1 MDLAT
6 IIGIGVGLGCI
17 LMTAM
22 AGGNIGGLIEVSSL
36 IVVVGGGVGSTLIS
50 YKLQDITGIVS
61 VAMKAFMSKETDAA
75 KTILMLVDLSQ
86 KARREGLLALESEQE
101 GLDDEYV
108 KQSLQLVVDGV
119 EPDTIRESMD
129 LELANMK
136 IRHEKGAGV
145 FKVMGAMFP
154 AWGMIGTLIGLVNL
168 LGQLDDPNA
177 IGPAM
182 ALALLTTLYGSILAN
197 MIALPIASKL
207 EYYSKMEVQ
216 QKEMI
221 IEGILSIQ
229 AGENPRIM
237 EHKLK
242 TFLSPSQKAGFST
255 EEGGGSGAEG
265 GEGAEA

>member
-1 MDLAT
+1 VDLYQ
-6 IIGIGVGLGCI
+6 VP
-17 LMTAM
+17 
-22 AGGNIGGLIEVSSL
+22 SL
-36 IVVVGGGVGSTLIS
+36 IVVLGGGVGSTLIS
-50 YKLQDITGIVS
+50 YKLQDITGIMS

-145 FKVMGAMFP
+145 FKVLGAMFP

-182 ALALLTTLYGSILAN
+182 ATC
-197 MIALPIASKL
+197 ASYYAVWFDTCK
-207 EYYSKMEVQ
+207 YAGTPYSK
-216 QKEMI
+216 
-221 IEGILSIQ
+221 
-229 AGENPRIM
+229 
-237 EHKLK
+237 
-242 TFLSPSQKAGFST
+242 
-255 EEGGGSGAEG
+255 
-265 GEGAEA
+265 